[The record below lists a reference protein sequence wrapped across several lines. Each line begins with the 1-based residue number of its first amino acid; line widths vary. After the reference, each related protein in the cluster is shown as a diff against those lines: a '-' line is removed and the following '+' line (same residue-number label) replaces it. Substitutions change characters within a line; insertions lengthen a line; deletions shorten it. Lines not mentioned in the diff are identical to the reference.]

1 MNRAEKIQQKMDK
14 IKLIKEAIEHSAYD
28 ARINLDCEMYS
39 LLELDVKQLK
49 TLRKARKMAELELG
63 EILINV

>member
-14 IKLIKEAIEHSAYD
+14 IKLIKEAIENTAYD

-63 EILINV
+63 EILKNV